1 MQKKKN
7 GRLGEMVWNIIYF
20 ITLKTNMVLSIIV
33 FVQAS
38 RGPEKERMK
47 RRSETSALQTLRA
60 AVIYV
65 TIR

>member
-1 MQKKKN
+1 
-7 GRLGEMVWNIIYF
+7 MVWNIIYF

-38 RGPEKERMK
+38 RELAKEWMK
-47 RRSETSALQTLRA
+47 RRSEASALPTLRA